1 MKKFFG
7 ILLAAI
13 STLVLLPGCGGG
25 SDGEPT
31 KVTAEEFA
39 RGSKMII
46 LQNGFAGWLYVT
58 PDKQFPG
65 YGIIIDTYD
74 AEGNLISQQTPAVVG
89 GINVG
94 SVGGP
99 TAGYT
104 YTCNYDEE
112 GVPTTA
118 ELIISTQQSQEGNET
133 LINFFNEAI
142 AEDENGGGEVAD
154 LRGGAVV
161 NIDFR
166 TNKFTI
172 SEQEAD
178 EDGNNVLVEIGGTVV
193 VQPQ

>member
-7 ILLAAI
+7 ILSAAI

-25 SDGEPT
+25 NDGEPT

-58 PDKQFPG
+58 PNKPFPG
-65 YGIIIDTYD
+65 YEPIDTYD
-74 AEGNLISQQTPAVVG
+74 ADGKLISQQTPAVIG
-89 GINVG
+89 HINVG
-94 SVGGP
+94 STGGP

-118 ELIISTQQSQEGNET
+118 ELIISTQQSQEGNTT
-133 LINFFNEAI
+133 LINFFNQAI
-142 AEDENGGGEVAD
+142 AEGENGGGQVAD

-161 NIDFR
+161 KIDYR
-166 TNKFTI
+166 TNLFTI

-178 EDGNNVLVEIGGTVV
+178 ANGNNVQVEIGGTVV